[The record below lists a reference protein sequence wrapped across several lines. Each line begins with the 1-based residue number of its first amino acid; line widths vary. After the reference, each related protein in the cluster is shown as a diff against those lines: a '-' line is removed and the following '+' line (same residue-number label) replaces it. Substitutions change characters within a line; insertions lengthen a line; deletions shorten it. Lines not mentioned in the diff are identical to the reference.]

1 MLEFLCRRS
10 SPVIS
15 TPPITNNRHSLS
27 SEEVAMPVGTAG
39 QRTREGTTGGSPSAH
54 TILMEYAARLLAS
67 LAMATDGKKNKTDES
82 IDYISRLPESV
93 IHHILSFLPFR
104 RIVRT
109 SVLSKTWNRFWSNY
123 PNVDLT
129 LDFGLYDC
137 PRPQFLSIFERIM
150 DQCLFRKDC
159 IQKLDLD
166 INFPVLEELV
176 PFLDRSLGAATV
188 RNVSE
193 LVIKL
198 HCREEGDGPYCFYSI
213 PQEVFTGSL
222 KVLDIERCKF
232 EGCHAW
238 IKLPCLQ
245 QFKLNCCKFLG
256 ENLLNKILCGCPELE
271 FLDVSFCEGVVHC
284 LSVLSKPRLK
294 YFKVFHLKEPARIE
308 VFAPSLETFKCS
320 LLKPCAIDLAGCT
333 VLKYLKLDGADL
345 SADYVPL
352 QDLLSKFHYI
362 EELELGN
369 CIVADKIEISSSC
382 LKKLVII
389 DYINFPGAEIDIP
402 NLLHLDFLVTGFLM
416 KLHKY
421 ENLKLLIACKGL
433 ELEKFIVLEKLHA
446 VSFSSLNTVLK
457 KTMPEFIVIS
467 SRRVEDILGHMLYPI
482 NSSISVSLIFS
493 SRQSIELLYRN
504 LSSDKTVKFPCRD
517 FQLVSTAEIEHEMDS
532 AWKSFMK
539 MHSTEWRTWKQLK
552 REETGLG
559 WDPSTHKI
567 SGSDEWW
574 EKKIKENSEYKKIR
588 NKSIDPA
595 MEIAMQMVKD
605 NQHSSQLHDLEVD
618 ESSFWNN
625 FMSEVNHCVGNQDVS
640 GTQLMY
646 KNLSKAEKL
655 QSSFNTF
662 ELVPTQ
668 ERLSE
673 MDSAWKSFI
682 NTHSTGYNN
691 HGSKVGTVG
700 WTTEYGW
707 ELDGLK

>member
-1 MLEFLCRRS
+1 
-10 SPVIS
+10 
-15 TPPITNNRHSLS
+15 
-27 SEEVAMPVGTAG
+27 
-39 QRTREGTTGGSPSAH
+39 
-54 TILMEYAARLLAS
+54 
-67 LAMATDGKKNKTDES
+67 MATDGKKNKTDES

-166 INFPVLEELV
+166 INFPFLEELV

-238 IKLPCLQ
+238 IELPCLQ
-245 QFKLNCCKFLG
+245 KFKLNCCKFLG

-271 FLDVSFCEGVVHC
+271 FLDVSFCEGVGHC

-402 NLLHLDFLVTGFLM
+402 NLLHLDFLVTGGLKGFLM
-416 KLHKY
+416 KLHNY

-517 FQLVSTAEIEHEMDS
+517 FQLVSTEEIEHEMDS

-539 MHSTEWRTWKQLK
+539 MHSTGN
-552 REETGLG
+552 ETATIIVQG
-559 WDPSTHKI
+559 
-567 SGSDEWW
+567 
-574 EKKIKENSEYKKIR
+574 R
-588 NKSIDPA
+588 NWCNDWLF
-595 MEIAMQMVKD
+595 D
-605 NQHSSQLHDLEVD
+605 
-618 ESSFWNN
+618 SSFL
-625 FMSEVNHCVGNQDVS
+625 C
-640 GTQLMY
+640 
-646 KNLSKAEKL
+646 
-655 QSSFNTF
+655 
-662 ELVPTQ
+662 
-668 ERLSE
+668 
-673 MDSAWKSFI
+673 
-682 NTHSTGYNN
+682 
-691 HGSKVGTVG
+691 
-700 WTTEYGW
+700 
-707 ELDGLK
+707 